1 MRRNVLSA
9 AALACTAVLATAVP
23 AFADGPS
30 PVPDTTAAPTDSG
43 EQAAETGPSPVPS
56 DRGAAEATPA
66 PAPAEDTDGVTVVP
80 RGAPDTGDAPVA
92 GQSGG
97 DGLLIGGGAAAVL
110 AAGGAAVFVVRRRAS
125 GA

>member
-1 MRRNVLSA
+1 MRRNILSA
-9 AALACTAVLATAVP
+9 AALACTAVLATAMP
-23 AFADGPS
+23 AFADDPS
-30 PVPDTTAAPTDSG
+30 PVPETTAAPADSG
-43 EQAAETGPSPVPS
+43 GQVAETGPSAVPA
-56 DRGAAEATPA
+56 DPGAAEPTPA
-66 PAPAEDTDGVTVVP
+66 PAEEADGVTVVP

-92 GQSGG
+92 AQSGG

>member
-66 PAPAEDTDGVTVVP
+66 PAEDTDGVTVVP

-97 DGLLIGGGAAAVL
+97 DGLLIGGSAAAVL

>member
-9 AALACTAVLATAVP
+9 AALACTAVLAIAVP

-66 PAPAEDTDGVTVVP
+66 PAEDTDGVTVVP

-92 GQSGG
+92 GQSDG

>member
-9 AALACTAVLATAVP
+9 AALACTAVLATAMP
-23 AFADGPS
+23 AFADDPS
-30 PVPDTTAAPTDSG
+30 PVPDTTAAPSDSG
-43 EQAAETGPSPVPS
+43 GQAAETDPSPVPAEP
-56 DRGAAEATPA
+56 GAAEPTPA
-66 PAPAEDTDGVTVVP
+66 PAEEADGVTVVP

-92 GQSGG
+92 AQSGG

>member
-9 AALACTAVLATAVP
+9 AALACTAVLATAMP
-23 AFADGPS
+23 AFADDPS
-30 PVPDTTAAPTDSG
+30 PVPATTAVPADSG
-43 EQAAETGPSPVPS
+43 DQVAETSASPVPA
-56 DRGAAEATPA
+56 DPGAAEATPA
-66 PAPAEDTDGVTVVP
+66 PAEDADGVTVVP

-92 GQSGG
+92 SQSGG

>member
-9 AALACTAVLATAVP
+9 AALACTAVLAIAMP
-23 AFADGPS
+23 AFADDPS
-30 PVPDTTAAPTDSG
+30 PVPDTTAAATDSA
-43 EQAAETGPSPVPS
+43 EQADGTGPSPVPS
-56 DRGAAEATPA
+56 DRGASEAT

-92 GQSGG
+92 EQSGG
-97 DGLLIGGGAAAVL
+97 DGLLVGGGAAAVL

>member
-66 PAPAEDTDGVTVVP
+66 PAEDTDGVTVVP

-97 DGLLIGGGAAAVL
+97 DGPLIGGGAAAVL

>member
-9 AALACTAVLATAVP
+9 AALACTAVLATAMP
-23 AFADGPS
+23 AFADDPS
-30 PVPDTTAAPTDSG
+30 PVPDTTAAAPTDSG

-66 PAPAEDTDGVTVVP
+66 PAEDTDGVTVVP

-92 GQSGG
+92 EQSGG

>member
-66 PAPAEDTDGVTVVP
+66 PAEDTDGVTVVP

>member
-9 AALACTAVLATAVP
+9 AALACTAVLATAMP
-23 AFADGPS
+23 AFADDPS
-30 PVPDTTAAPTDSG
+30 PVPDTTSAPTDSG

-66 PAPAEDTDGVTVVP
+66 PAEERDGVSVVP

-92 GQSGG
+92 AESGG
-97 DGLLIGGGAAAVL
+97 DGLLIGG
-110 AAGGAAVFVVRRRAS
+110 
-125 GA
+125 